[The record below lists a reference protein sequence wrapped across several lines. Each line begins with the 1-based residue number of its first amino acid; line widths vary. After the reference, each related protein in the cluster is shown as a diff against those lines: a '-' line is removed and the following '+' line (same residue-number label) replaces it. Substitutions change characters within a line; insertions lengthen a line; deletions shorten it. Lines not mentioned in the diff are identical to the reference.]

1 MAANEKDPTAPGAPP
16 EAEVP
21 GAPAE
26 AGARAFVTD
35 AVRKAVLTGLGAVF
49 LTEEGAR
56 KLARDWKLPKEIA
69 AYVTTQAS
77 SARDE
82 IVRVVSDEVRKF
94 FESEAL
100 RREFLR
106 LLGSMSVEVRAEIN
120 FKPSEAG
127 RLTPEVKIAGA
138 RPKVKRSRVR
148 RHDEPPEPEPPA
160 E

>member
-1 MAANEKDPTAPGAPP
+1 MAEHESMPP
-16 EAEVP
+16 EPGDEELDEVADE
-21 GAPAE
+21 G
-26 AGARAFVTD
+26 GARRFVAE
-35 AVRKAVLTGLGAVF
+35 AVRKAVQTGLGAF
-49 LTEEGAR
+49 LLTEEGAR
-56 KLARDWKLPKEIA
+56 KIARDWKLPKEIA
-69 AYVTTQAS
+69 AYLTAQAG

-120 FKPSEAG
+120 FKPSATG
-127 RLTPEVKIAGA
+127 GLAPEVKVADA
-138 RPKVKRSRVR
+138 RPKVKRHRAR
-148 RHDEPPEPEPPA
+148 KHDEPPEPEPGT